1 MVDFARKGESSFLNI
16 LVEKMYV
23 FRVEWWLTKDKL
35 KNDNS
40 ETKIICF
47 WTHTLLLQ
55 HFRGQVCRTSAESL
69 CKIIFSLFAEPKINQ
84 KDVAVSSQHDV
95 FRFQVAINDAQIV
108 KILQSQDYFSCIY
121 PDIRLWK
128 GEFLIHVLCHIL
140 ALTVF

>member
-84 KDVAVSSQHDV
+84 KDVAVS
-95 FRFQVAINDAQIV
+95 
-108 KILQSQDYFSCIY
+108 
-121 PDIRLWK
+121 
-128 GEFLIHVLCHIL
+128 
-140 ALTVF
+140 T